1 MLCSLLDHLLR
12 DQGSK
17 EEPAARVS
25 LELADL
31 KNRTL
36 VEVCENLLLL
46 FSSFSHFLMLQYTRY
61 EGML

>member
-17 EEPAARVS
+17 EEPGARVS
-25 LELADL
+25 LELADI

-36 VEVCENLLLL
+36 VEVCESLLLS
-46 FSSFSHFLMLQYTRY
+46 FSSFSHFLML
-61 EGML
+61 